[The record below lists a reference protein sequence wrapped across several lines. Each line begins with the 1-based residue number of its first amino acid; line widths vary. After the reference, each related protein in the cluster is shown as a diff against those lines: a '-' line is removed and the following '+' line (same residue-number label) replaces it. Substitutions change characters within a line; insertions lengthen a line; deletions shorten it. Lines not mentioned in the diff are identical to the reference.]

1 MVRKQLPP
9 KADTPKPEYPK
20 PKTPAREKNPVIN
33 EGQKPQKKPVTVST
47 PLYGSNYG
55 GVTNKTNNQNLYG
68 SNTKGSGYKMPKAGK
83 IDINNQKPKKQRR
96 QIDTQQSVY
105 EVPDELYKD
114 SGFYNPKNDI
124 AHEDRVSSTYKA
136 LDKQEKDS
144 NKKGDLNENDLFQ
157 FNQEANKYDVI
168 DYDALIKEK
177 NAYKDDLNTRIYGS
191 TNLPD
196 YMKEQIP
203 KTEEQ
208 IALMGELDE
217 TEKAIS
223 ELERRKKYQEAVFSK
238 YVMDEA
244 VKNNDEETINE
255 MYKKHAGYDDPWIAK
270 RAENIG
276 NIPISMASAVA
287 STIDVVRDLTGDAY
301 ARELMER
308 GAQMY
313 HDGQMDVK
321 AYNEFIDEVSH
332 YADYEATQPGTVGYE
347 LRELSNQI
355 AYDIQNGEDGLGKF
369 VGQGLDSTAN
379 FLAQFLL
386 LGEGGSLGM
395 MSLQSASQ
403 KYFENLENGYSK
415 EVALWN
421 AVATGATSYLTEKIG
436 MDNFS
441 AIITGT
447 KGSQIFGQMLHAM
460 SEGKGTLS
468 IVGASIMSQALAEGL
483 EEGIE
488 GNVDYILDSLM
499 AKMYSGE
506 PIPYD
511 AGEIFYG
518 MMVGAFSGGITGVGG
533 YMMGGYNILVETREQ
548 YNALKND
555 IQTLY
560 EIRNEALAK
569 NEDVSDI
576 DKALQ
581 VGESALRNYESVSQT
596 VGKIEKV
603 GEDINT
609 DPTPAEAKQI
619 VGDALI
625 PNVERIAKTS
635 LQNQELINRVNEVS
649 QEFLYNKGINMDAK
663 QFVAMDSKKRENLIA
678 NAEKVQQSCPHARI
692 GYATEIL
699 DADGNNIMADNN
711 AMVIKQSGEHPII
724 IVNPDGDTSAIVSA
738 IHEIIHTI
746 ENTPEYKALF
756 KTTFQSDEAF
766 ANKMDELT
774 KEGGRYEGAMFDEA
788 MYETVAITITED
800 MMHDEGAQAFI
811 DHMAKYNTST
821 AYKMWYKFKDIMGLF
836 PDNNSLGE
844 ITSLMTKAL
853 ANQNKVYM
861 EDGVAFDRGK
871 TFTKNFREGLSELE
885 KGNNRAL
892 FRYIPFTDV
901 HVDPKTGSVV
911 VRAPKWAKK
920 IGLYNKDNQIAF
932 TIRLGGLSNNLH
944 DYNDTSTDVYWDM
957 SHNDIREDGQ
967 KIVKNPID
975 RQILE
980 HADILLWEP
989 FGVFETQTGDKQA
1002 TARYILVLKATD
1014 NKGYPIIAT
1023 INGPHPED
1031 FDENHV
1037 PTSFMT
1043 VDFLDYD
1050 GISRNSETN
1059 FATTFFGK
1067 NDLTGKKGD
1076 VYKTVAD
1083 FLEGEGYNLL
1093 YGDKGQNKTQ
1103 VLHRIRELQRLANN
1117 DTLSDS
1123 SISHLSGKSTID
1135 PSVLPMFVK
1144 QQQVEMLEDADLS
1157 HDPIIKPED
1166 IKDWKREINRDGI
1179 KTFEEAKISS
1189 TRKMT
1194 TEDFTE
1200 QDIQQA
1206 LEDGYIGVYS
1216 AMPFETGAFVTPSK
1230 QIAQNY
1236 IDSTGK
1242 GELHEAIVYTD
1253 NVAWTSTLEGRYA
1266 PVGPEIKFSK
1276 KQLDTHLTNEVESYY
1291 DTIAPYLDTNLTK
1304 DNRQELVDM
1313 ASKSYT
1319 NATNA
1324 IAQALGVDYVG
1335 RVENIGGYLNDEGKK
1350 LRELSWT
1357 HTLNTE
1363 PVKAKLFAS
1372 LMGDLAFE
1380 NQEAVISY
1388 RYLNDVNP
1396 SEIKVGA
1403 EGKDG
1408 GTNGVE
1414 SIIKFNDVDKILDSL
1429 EKADIANYSID
1440 RENNI
1445 LRIQDFGFES
1455 DLSDKIS
1462 QLVDDAIEGG
1472 NIDEEIEAR
1481 AIYSYYLDRV
1491 SRQNLYLE
1499 RLEGQ
1504 NGQRGRGSSSL
1515 SEQARELVQ
1524 TAYDRVADVINKK
1537 ENGQESPFLRRNA
1550 EVRYSKFDPAKNKD
1564 MRDNLGNKINKNM
1577 ANRITGTRLTDSQ
1590 GRPLVLYHTSS
1601 SLFSEFDPRGTDYY
1615 HYGDKIVNFYST
1627 DPDVSGSYAYDPR
1640 QIRSAE
1646 DYAKHEKA
1654 ETESKRLRKE
1664 LADTEE
1670 QYDARI
1676 YELQEQLFDYS
1687 RTKEFRSVIS
1697 NAISSLEGYKFDN
1710 RLEDGFRQFQIEFLE
1725 NLNNVNYP
1733 ALWYQRFE
1741 SLRNLAENSTSRDYP
1756 IDGYGDIFQS
1766 IVDSDEFKK
1775 MSEIYDQIQLTA
1787 EDKANSVAPIKGEL
1801 RDYGRLRDSGK
1812 QYVGYGKALN
1822 PYILKNN
1829 SPNVNWSYLNDG
1841 DFDIDFQDYLSLQ
1854 TELWNIFPKASE
1866 AELDEMMKSKNR
1878 INRFIL
1884 SNVDDD
1890 IRALLIENP
1899 IILAN
1904 ITNMAKDSY
1913 YVDGYGSLWYDNE
1926 YEPTSMEQFVNNL
1939 DTKFAEAYDRA
1950 DNSHLFTN
1958 SVTTNDVV
1966 TATLAVNDYTD
1977 NPYDGVVF
1985 ENITDSAS
1993 GEADDIVS
2001 DIVAM
2006 FESNQF
2012 KLMDNQNP
2020 TDNPDIRYSKKR
2032 RTDTQ
2037 QSVSNEDNRY
2047 YDYGMNPARNVDIP
2061 RETEA
2066 GPTRRHANN
2075 MANSEWVSDEEAQR
2089 IVEAVE
2095 SGDYAYAPVH
2105 FAEIDEQAKDT
2116 LRRIGK
2122 AKAMQEVTTDT
2133 ENVTLEKAA
2142 LARQLLAQM
2151 REDGQEGTPEY
2162 ERLQRINSSFFTPSA
2177 QILAYGRWL
2186 RQSTPEGQIITIES
2200 EIARMQSELEQ
2211 RWGDR
2216 APDLVIPEELRREYI
2231 ETKDEARRQA
2241 IREEIAQMIADKIP
2255 PTILEQ
2261 LNSFRH
2267 LAMLFNPRTWT
2278 KNRLSNAIFGGIDEL
2293 TRAIRSGLETVAKN
2307 YGDKHES
2314 SIFHGMELQAGA
2326 YNRFNEQERKLKK
2339 QFEQDYMDNFK
2350 QNISKYSNMDIG
2362 AFLSTSEFGEMVKD
2376 RRKSFSWELLNQLEK
2391 INKGEGKGWLK
2402 HLGLSDVPAMKNAYS
2417 KAMVGYF
2424 KKNNLD
2430 LNTVTDEQMK
2440 KARDFAFAE
2449 ALYATFNTNNWL
2461 ATQISD
2467 FERKA
2472 DKKGRD
2478 VGAITRMAVES
2489 FIPFK
2494 RTPLN
2499 IIRTG
2504 YNYTTLGMV
2513 TNLARDLYLVK
2524 HGKMN
2529 ANQMINHL
2537 AQGMTGTGLV
2547 ALGMLLSRLGIFRT
2561 KDDDKDRKQYFDE
2574 DNGEQDYSLNFDG
2587 FSYTVDW
2594 LDPMVVP
2601 MAMGAEIAQAIDE
2614 NGLSWDN
2621 ALGIASSVADP
2632 IFETSMLSGISKNL
2646 QSYQKGTKEWYG
2658 EIAKNIARNYV
2669 SQYVPSAFGAL
2680 ARTVDDTRRNTYADP
2695 NNKNPFNSKF
2705 AKQIKNKLP
2714 GISMTNEPYINKQG
2728 QVEKNEDFG
2737 YGIAGRAFLNFISPG
2752 YYSTKD
2758 IDKYDEELYRLYDST
2773 GDLNAFPSQASKDV
2787 TFDKETMK
2795 FTDKEYTEWQKKRW
2809 QTEAKYVNEFID
2821 SDAYK
2826 NLSDDERLATI
2837 KDIRE
2842 YAQKVAKKEFLEG
2855 RGKEY
2860 NNDKQLNNAT
2870 SALESGI
2877 ELYDYY
2883 DYLNNAGTKQAD
2895 KIKYLE
2901 DMDLTQEQREQLY
2914 NLSGYK
2920 TSYQD
2925 AYNKSMKDKEKST
2938 NKKSSS
2944 KKKSSGGS
2952 KKASGSK
2959 SKSGGGSKPSGTLK
2973 MGKSFKLANPTN
2985 LKLDTQKVNTNKY
2998 LSSYYNTM
3006 RGSKNVS
3013 SGSSGTVVC
3022 PRCGNRVSSATG
3034 KCPICGAT
3042 L

>member
-1 MVRKQLPP
+1 MIKEKLHPVTGKPVGGTSKLQTE
-9 KADTPKPEYPK
+9 TPKSQIDS
-20 PKTPAREKNPVIN
+20 RNPISRAKI
-33 EGQKPQKKPVTVST
+33 QKPTVST
-47 PLYGSNYG
+47 APVKTDTQNVSTETFGTPKNRNNFNSDRDYETYILDNRIDTTKGDAFNYLQQKAKEQNMG
-55 GVTNKTNNQNLYG
+55 TRGYIEGMRTRYKNQKETEKTYEKYQQGQMADKDVEELNNKFSAIIDNEGNEVDYNKYASDVELVNKTAQDIN
-68 SNTKGSGYKMPKAGK
+68 SKMEKLSKDYANGK
-83 IDINNQKPKKQRR
+83 IDYATMQNEYAR
-96 QIDTQQSVY
+96 
-105 EVPDELYKD
+105 
-114 SGFYNPKNDI
+114 YNDM
-124 AHEDRVSSTYKA
+124 
-136 LDKQEKDS
+136 
-144 NKKGDLNENDLFQ
+144 LNENSALGEQLNSYKNVQGFDYYDWAKQTGKDVSDF
-157 FNQEANKYDVI
+157 EAYVENYNDWLPERLAQSWTASWYDTLNTIPSAVDDVI
-168 DYDALIKEK
+168 NFFNPEYDGNKLSGKMDETSQLLKEYAHFGEKVWQEYPLKAVEGLMPYVNNLLVANMAGAFMPNAVAGLSHKNLLGNTVEGTEAL
-177 NAYKDDLNTRIYGS
+177 AGY
-191 TNLPD
+191 
-196 YMKEQIP
+196 
-203 KTEEQ
+203 
-208 IALMGELDE
+208 LMG
-217 TEKAIS
+217 
-223 ELERRKKYQEAVFSK
+223 
-238 YVMDEA
+238 M
-244 VKNNDEETINE
+244 
-255 MYKKHAGYDDPWIAK
+255 
-270 RAENIG
+270 
-276 NIPISMASAVA
+276 
-287 STIDVVRDLTGDAY
+287 
-301 ARELMER
+301 
-308 GAQMY
+308 
-313 HDGQMDVK
+313 
-321 AYNEFIDEVSH
+321 
-332 YADYEATQPGTVGYE
+332 
-347 LRELSNQI
+347 
-355 AYDIQNGEDGLGKF
+355 
-369 VGQGLDSTAN
+369 
-379 FLAQFLL
+379 
-386 LGEGGSLGM
+386 
-395 MSLQSASQ
+395 QSASQ
-403 KYFENLENGYSK
+403 TYRQRLSEGNGQVTS
-415 EVALWN
+415 ALN
-421 AVATGATSYLTEKIG
+421 AIIHGIISVKVEEYNAGELPALLLGSGNAKYLTGMALIQKASPKMILSMMHDAGKNEGTEELIETFVDFVADETQNFLWGNLSGDKVAVTELNPKDMATEYFLAYAGSYILGVPGAVSITIDSRQKYNAAQRALEHCDSTLASPIAMAEEK
-436 MDNFS
+436 
-441 AIITGT
+441 
-447 KGSQIFGQMLHAM
+447 
-460 SEGKGTLS
+460 E
-468 IVGASIMSQALAEGL
+468 LAQKVKEGL
-483 EEGIE
+483 EFAMRPYEQLSTTEGIE
-488 GNVDYILDSLM
+488 LAKDQVEPM
-499 AKMYSGE
+499 AT
-506 PIPYD
+506 YD
-511 AGEIFYG
+511 E
-518 MMVGAFSGGITGVGG
+518 MMD
-533 YMMGGYNILVETREQ
+533 NLVNAMQPDAVAQ
-548 YNALKND
+548 YNHAQETLAHAMNTEAML
-555 IQTLY
+555 QSSLY
-560 EIRNEALAK
+560 ER
-569 NEDVSDI
+569 
-576 DKALQ
+576 
-581 VGESALRNYESVSQT
+581 
-596 VGKIEKV
+596 
-603 GEDINT
+603 
-609 DPTPAEAKQI
+609 
-619 VGDALI
+619 
-625 PNVERIAKTS
+625 
-635 LQNQELINRVNEVS
+635 
-649 QEFLYNKGINMDAK
+649 GINMKAN
-663 QFVAMDSKKRENLIA
+663 QFLDLDDNTRQNIIQKNKAIQEACPNA
-678 NAEKVQQSCPHARI
+678 NIE
-692 GYATEIL
+692 YATYYEV
-699 DADGNNIMADNN
+699 DGENAMADSN
-711 AMVIKQSGEHPII
+711 AMII
-724 IVNPDGDTSAIVSA
+724 TMEGGKPTIVVNPNGETSLIVSA
-738 IHEIIHTI
+738 LHEILHTTEGSEEYNDI
-746 ENTPEYKALF
+746 YNTVFSEKGSDLKKINELLGNRYKGFELGQVGKEAL
-756 KTTFQSDEAF
+756 
-766 ANKMDELT
+766 
-774 KEGGRYEGAMFDEA
+774 
-788 MYETVAITITED
+788 VITITED
-800 MMHDEGAQAFI
+800 MMSEADAEKFI
-811 DHMAKYNTST
+811 NHMAKYNTSF
-821 AYKMWYKFKDIMGLF
+821 AYKMMYKLKDMLGMTKNDSQLEKVTRMLTNALSKQNAVYLENGVAYLKPKNYDSRHQLADFAKDPKNALRDGNTYYSPVSRIGRYQWMPEELKSSAIVFQREALEQFLTGDHFVLQHESHENSTTGIDVAKNLDYLIDNPLAVYKT
-836 PDNNSLGE
+836 PDNS
-844 ITSLMTKAL
+844 
-853 ANQNKVYM
+853 
-861 EDGVAFDRGK
+861 
-871 TFTKNFREGLSELE
+871 
-885 KGNNRAL
+885 
-892 FRYIPFTDV
+892 
-901 HVDPKTGSVV
+901 GSYTV
-911 VRAPKWAKK
+911 
-920 IGLYNKDNQIAF
+920 ILDIKDNQGNPIIVGFSPVELAPRKVSYYDLEMKPHTEFAGMIKGLYGKTKWGTYIDENGKKQLTYDGENAF
-932 TIRLGGLSNNLH
+932 NHFFEKYGDPLFPEGKTKDDVMKSVGRLLLSASS
-944 DYNDTSTDVYWDM
+944 DTSSNPSINDYLRKSRQLDIIEASRTKSDGLNE
-957 SHNDIREDGQ
+957 SSNKIEDIR
-967 KIVKNPID
+967 
-975 RQILE
+975 
-980 HADILLWEP
+980 
-989 FGVFETQTGDKQA
+989 
-1002 TARYILVLKATD
+1002 
-1014 NKGYPIIAT
+1014 
-1023 INGPHPED
+1023 
-1031 FDENHV
+1031 
-1037 PTSFMT
+1037 
-1043 VDFLDYD
+1043 
-1050 GISRNSETN
+1050 
-1059 FATTFFGK
+1059 
-1067 NDLTGKKGD
+1067 
-1076 VYKTVAD
+1076 
-1083 FLEGEGYNLL
+1083 
-1093 YGDKGQNKTQ
+1093 
-1103 VLHRIRELQRLANN
+1103 
-1117 DTLSDS
+1117 
-1123 SISHLSGKSTID
+1123 
-1135 PSVLPMFVK
+1135 
-1144 QQQVEMLEDADLS
+1144 
-1157 HDPIIKPED
+1157 
-1166 IKDWKREINRDGI
+1166 
-1179 KTFEEAKISS
+1179 TFEQTLTDPELDVL
-1189 TRKMT
+1189 T
-1194 TEDFTE
+1194 TSDFTE
-1200 QDIQQA
+1200 DDIKEA
-1206 LEDGYIGVYS
+1206 LQKGYVKIYS
-1216 AMPFETGAFVTPSK
+1216 THPVVGGTFVTPSL
-1230 QIAQNY
+1230 
-1236 IDSTGK
+1236 D
-1242 GELHEAIVYTD
+1242 EAEYMWPDKKLYEREVYLD
-1253 NVAWTSTLEGRYA
+1253 NVAWQDDLHGQYA
-1266 PVGPEIKFSK
+1266 PIKPEIQFSK
-1276 KQLDTHLTNEVESYY
+1276 RSIDTHLTNENDSDILSEEDGHEQFRRLQEESQRIL
-1291 DTIAPYLDTNLTK
+1291 DESGWGSERQVHYLADEAVRGRFSNILKGELDSRGYGIGHDNGLLDLGTDSNFKIYK
-1304 DNRQELVDM
+1304 DVDGETFHDIFNTVRNALPFGELVDVHPIETTEHDGWTETGYNETHNYLSDDGM
-1313 ASKSYT
+1313 AGFSITKDGDLISVF
-1319 NATNA
+1319 NAS
-1324 IAQALGVDYVG
+1324 
-1335 RVENIGGYLNDEGKK
+1335 GKK
-1350 LRELSWT
+1350 GFLRSVAPFIRQNAK
-1357 HTLNTE
+1357 TLDCYVLD
-1363 PVKAKLFAS
+1363 PS
-1372 LMGDLAFE
+1372 
-1380 NQEAVISY
+1380 IS
-1388 RYLNDVNP
+1388 
-1396 SEIKVGA
+1396 
-1403 EGKDG
+1403 
-1408 GTNGVE
+1408 GTNLQE
-1414 SIIKFNDVDKILDSL
+1414 MYN
-1429 EKADIANYSID
+1429 KA
-1440 RENNI
+1440 
-1445 LRIQDFGFES
+1445 FGFVTTRTEDYNWDYDHDGIGKRYS
-1455 DLSDKIS
+1455 EPKI
-1462 QLVDDAIEGG
+1462 
-1472 NIDEEIEAR
+1472 
-1481 AIYSYYLDRV
+1481 
-1491 SRQNLYLE
+1491 
-1499 RLEGQ
+1499 
-1504 NGQRGRGSSSL
+1504 
-1515 SEQARELVQ
+1515 
-1524 TAYDRVADVINKK
+1524 AYM
-1537 ENGQESPFLRRNA
+1537 ENPNYGMTLQ
-1550 EVRYSKFDPAKNKD
+1550 YSKFDPAKNKD

-1590 GRPLVLYHTSS
+1590 GRPLLLYHTSS

-1627 DPDVSGSYAYDPR
+1627 DPEVSGSYAYDPM

-1664 LADTEE
+1664 LADTED

-1676 YELQEQLFDYS
+1676 YELEVELFDYS
-1687 RTKEFRSVIS
+1687 KTKEFRSVIS

-1710 RLEDGFRQFQIEFLE
+1710 RLEDGVRQFQIAYLE
-1725 NLNNVNYP
+1725 DLKNVDHRE
-1733 ALWYQRFE
+1733 LWYERFKDFRGWAE
-1741 SLRNLAENSTSRDYP
+1741 RNAT
-1756 IDGYGDIFQS
+1756 IDSQYEGYGDIFQA
-1766 IVDSDEFKK
+1766 IVDSDGFKK

-1787 EDKANSVAPIKGEL
+1787 VDKSNSLAPIKAEL
-1801 RDYGRLRDSGK
+1801 KDYGRLKNSGK

-1913 YVDGYGSLWYDNE
+1913 YVDGYGSLWYDDE

-1939 DTKFAEAYDRA
+1939 DAKFAEAYDRV

-2037 QSVSNEDNRY
+2037 QSVSNEDEGVSNRY
-2047 YDYGMNPARNVDIP
+2047 YDYGMNPARNVDIL

-2075 MANSEWVSDEEAQR
+2075 MANSEWVSDDEAQR

-2162 ERLQRINSSFFTPSA
+2162 ERLQRINTSFYTPSA

-2216 APDLVIPEELRREYI
+2216 APDLVIPEDLRREYI

-2241 IREEIAQMIADKIP
+2241 IREEIAQLIADKIP

-2261 LNSFRH
+2261 MNSFRH
-2267 LAMLFNPRTWT
+2267 LAMLFNPKTWT

-2326 YNRFNEQERKLKK
+2326 YNRFDEQERKLKK

-2362 AFLSTSEFGEMVKD
+2362 AFLSTSDFGDMVKD
-2376 RRKSFSWELLNQLEK
+2376 RRKSFSWEFLNQLEK
-2391 INKGEGKGWLK
+2391 INKGEGHSNNKILDKILK
-2402 HLGLSDVPAMKNAYS
+2402 QFGLNDAPAMKNAYS

-2430 LNTVTDEQMK
+2430 MNTVTDEQMK

-2461 ATQISD
+2461 ATQITE

-2478 VGAITRMAVES
+2478 VGAFARMAVES

-2504 YNYTTLGMV
+2504 YNYTTLGMA

-2537 AQGMTGTGLV
+2537 AQGLTGTGLV
-2547 ALGMLLSRLGIFRT
+2547 ALGMLLSHLGIFRT

-2669 SQYVPSAFGAL
+2669 SQYVPSAFGAT
-2680 ARTVDDTRRNTYADP
+2680 ARTIDDTRRNTYADP

-2714 GISMTNEPYINKQG
+2714 GLSMTNEPYINKQG
-2728 QVEKNEDFG
+2728 QVEKNEDLG
-2737 YGIAGRAFLNFISPG
+2737 IGIAGRAFLNFVSPG
-2752 YYSTKD
+2752 YYSSKD

-2795 FTDKEYTEWQKKRW
+2795 FTDKEYTEWQKTRW

-2914 NLSGYK
+2914 DLSGYK

-2952 KKASGSK
+2952 KKASGGK

-3022 PRCGNRVSSATG
+3022 PRCGNRVSASSG
-3034 KCPICGAT
+3034 RCPVCGAR